1 MEAIVLALRAE
12 HREFDVMLNGLTQSE
27 WERPSRCPGW
37 SVSDVVLHLAQT
49 DEFTLASATGRFSD
63 AFGALGEGA
72 VDVNT
77 AAALAVER
85 ERGPVGVAVRD
96 RWRAAA
102 GAVARM
108 FEGCD
113 PGSRLVWVAGELSA
127 RTLAATRLSETWIHS
142 GDIAQA
148 LGRELPVT
156 DRLWHI
162 ARLAW
167 RTLPYAFAR
176 SGQELRGPVAVCLAA
191 PDGSTWSFE
200 ADSAMTP
207 VRGPALDFCLVAGR
221 RLAPAMS
228 SLEADGPDAHAVL
241 ELLRT
246 YA

>member
-1 MEAIVLALRAE
+1 
-12 HREFDVMLNGLTQSE
+12 MLDGLTQPE
-27 WERPSRCPGW
+27 WECPSRCPGW

-49 DEFTLASATGRFSD
+49 DELTLASATGRFAA
-63 AFGALGEGA
+63 AFGAGA
-72 VDVNT
+72 VDVDVDT

-102 GAVARM
+102 GAVAQM

-142 GDIAQA
+142 GDIAQG

-167 RTLPYAFAR
+167 RTLPYAFTR

-191 PDGSTWSFE
+191 PDGSVWSFG
-200 ADSAMTP
+200 ADSAMTT

-221 RLAPAMS
+221 RLSPAMS

>member
-12 HREFDVMLNGLTQSE
+12 HRELDVMLNGLTQSE

-49 DEFTLASATGRFSD
+49 DELTLASATGRFAD
-63 AFGALGEGA
+63 AFGEVA
-72 VDVNT
+72 VDVDT

-102 GAVARM
+102 EAVAQM

-113 PGSRLVWVAGELSA
+113 PSSRLVWVAGELSA
-127 RTLAATRLSETWIHS
+127 RTFATTRLSETWIHS

-176 SGQELRGPVAVCLAA
+176 SGQELRGPVAVYLTA
-191 PDGSTWSFE
+191 PDGSIWSFE
-200 ADSAMTP
+200 ADSAITT

-221 RLAPAMS
+221 RLAPTMS

>member
-1 MEAIVLALRAE
+1 MLALRAE
-12 HREFDVMLNGLTQSE
+12 HRELDIMLNGLTQPE

-37 SVSDVVLHLAQT
+37 PVSDVVLHLAQT
-49 DEFTLASATGRFSD
+49 DELTLASVTGRFSD
-63 AFGALGEGA
+63 AFGALSEGA
-72 VDVNT
+72 VAAVDIDT

-102 GAVARM
+102 DAVAQM
-108 FEGCD
+108 FEGCG
-113 PGSRLVWVAGELSA
+113 PSSRVVWVAGELSV

-176 SGQELRGPVAVCLAA
+176 SRQELRGPVAVYLDA
-191 PDGSTWSFE
+191 PDGSIWSFE
-200 ADSAMTP
+200 ADSAMTT

-228 SLEADGPDAHAVL
+228 SLEADGSDAHAVL

>member
-12 HREFDVMLNGLTQSE
+12 HRELDVMLNGLTQSE

-49 DEFTLASATGRFSD
+49 DELTLASATGRFAA
-63 AFGALGEGA
+63 AFGVLSEGA
-72 VDVNT
+72 VDVDT
-77 AAALAVER
+77 AAALAVEH

-96 RWRAAA
+96 RWRSAAD
-102 GAVARM
+102 AVAQM
-108 FEGCD
+108 FESCD
-113 PGSRLVWVAGELSA
+113 PSSRLPWLAGELSA
-127 RTLAATRLSETWIHS
+127 RTLATTRLSETWIHS
-142 GDIAQA
+142 GDIAQV

-156 DRLWHI
+156 NRLWHI

-176 SGQELRGPVAVCLAA
+176 SGQELRGPVAVRLAA
-191 PDGSTWSFE
+191 PDGSIWSFE
-200 ADSAMTP
+200 ADSAMTT

-228 SLEADGPDAHAVL
+228 NLEADGPDAHAVL